1 MPETDSDP
9 GQDRPKPGIIR
20 RVAGGLV
27 YSFIGRLPQ
36 QLSEQRSR
44 LTDLVRGAFPRQRTS
59 RHISQYTVPQ
69 LRQLIKVAKIDAA
82 VMGVVLLLLFLGAY
96 LKYPDMRSLL
106 VIFGLVLFTMAR
118 LHRACVNLLI
128 AKDELAQRDRLGHWV
143 AGDGA

>member
-1 MPETDSDP
+1 MAELRDKQDP
-9 GQDRPKPGIIR
+9 PKRGIFR
-20 RVAGGLV
+20 KAAGGLL
-27 YSFIGRLPQ
+27 YSFVGRLPQ

-44 LTDLVRGAFPRQRTS
+44 LADLASSAFSRKRTS
-59 RHISQYTVPQ
+59 THISQYTVPQ

-106 VIFGLVLFTMAR
+106 VIFGRPPMR

-128 AKDELAQRDRLGHWV
+128 AKDELAQRDRLGLWV

>member
-1 MPETDSDP
+1 MASS
-9 GQDRPKPGIIR
+9 
-20 RVAGGLV
+20 A
-27 YSFIGRLPQ
+27 F
-36 QLSEQRSR
+36 SR
-44 LTDLVRGAFPRQRTS
+44 KRTS
-59 RHISQYTVPQ
+59 THISQYTVPQ
-69 LRQLIKVAKIDAA
+69 LRQLIKVAKIDAVA
-82 VMGVVLLLLFLGAY
+82 MGVLLLLLFLGAY